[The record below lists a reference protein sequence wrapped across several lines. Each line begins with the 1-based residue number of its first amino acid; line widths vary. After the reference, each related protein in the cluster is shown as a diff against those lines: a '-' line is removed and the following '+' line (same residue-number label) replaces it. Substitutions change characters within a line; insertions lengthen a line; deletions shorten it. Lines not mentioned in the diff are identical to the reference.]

1 MTTWSG
7 WQSEFLNAAHVPDD
21 AANRAFLTA
30 WAAHANAPNC
40 RNNPI
45 DLSQPETG
53 SGNCTIL
60 PGGKHAQHYPS
71 HASAATAFVDQIF
84 SQQFQ
89 AIGVGLAAS
98 NITTSNLPQEYI
110 DALNLWGSH
119 KFALFAAGQSGQKPP
134 KVPVPLHK
142 GWNDVRHSVNTTA
155 HKRLAASQRLVS
167 AALRKLEHTHKV
179 KGK

>member
-7 WQSEFLNAAHVPDD
+7 WQTQFLAAGQLPNTP
-21 AANRAFLTA
+21 ANRQFLTA

-40 RNNPI
+40 QNNPI
-45 DLSQPETG
+45 DLSHTETG
-53 SGNCTIL
+53 SRNCAKL
-60 PGGKHAQHYPS
+60 PGGRTAQRYAS
-71 HASAATAFVDQIF
+71 HASAAQAFVDQIF
-84 SQQFQ
+84 SQDFQ

-110 DALNLWGSH
+110 DALNNWGSH
-119 KFALFAAGQSGQKPP
+119 KFALFAAGRSGQKPP

-142 GWNDVRHSVNTTA
+142 GWNDVRHSVNVTA
-155 HKRLAASQRLVS
+155 HKRLVASQQLTN
-167 AALRKLEHTHKV
+167 AALHQLRHVHKV